1 MTDNTTLKQSIDHR
15 KNRRPFSKKNELARI
30 FWNITY
36 LVLLRPTPD
45 FILNKYRIFILKL
58 FGAKIGAGSVVY
70 PSTKIWAPWNLEVG
84 EYTCIGPHTDI
95 YSMDKIIIGNHVT
108 ISQNAV
114 LCAATHDINSHSM
127 RLLKERIIIDDY
139 AWVCAYAKI
148 LPGLRIREGAVIGL
162 GCVLGKAAE
171 AWFVYA
177 GNPAKKIKSRAIT
190 ND

>member
-1 MTDNTTLKQSIDHR
+1 MNDDSITRCSIDHR
-15 KNRRPFSKKNELARI
+15 KNRSPFSKKNKLARI
-30 FWNITY
+30 LWKITY
-36 LVLLRPTPD
+36 LLLFRPTPD

-58 FGAKIGAGSVVY
+58 FGAKIGADSVVY
-70 PSTKIWAPWNLEVG
+70 PSAKIWAPWNLEVG
-84 EYTCIGPHTDI
+84 EVTCIGPHTDI

-127 RLLKERIIIDDY
+127 ALKTQKIIIDDY

-148 LPGLRIREGAVIGL
+148 LPGVRISEGAVIGL
-162 GCVLGKAAE
+162 DCVLGKTADP
-171 AWFVYA
+171 WFVYA
-177 GNPAKKIKSRAIT
+177 GNPAKKIKTRIIT